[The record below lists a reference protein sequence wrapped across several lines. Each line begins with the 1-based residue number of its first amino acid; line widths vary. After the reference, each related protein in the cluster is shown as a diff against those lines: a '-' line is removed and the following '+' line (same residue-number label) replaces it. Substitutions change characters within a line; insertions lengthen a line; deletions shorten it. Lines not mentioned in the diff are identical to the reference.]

1 MSDLTKFIDKKEQ
14 EQSGFKERIN
24 REIEA
29 IKIGEEIRAMRIASG
44 MTQAELAE
52 KLQTTKSAISRLE
65 NHSTSMRLSTIEK
78 VAGVFDKKVVI
89 HFQQICFCLK
99 LIGFCVEMD
108 WLIFIDVED
117 YT

>member
-44 MTQAELAE
+44 MT
-52 KLQTTKSAISRLE
+52 
-65 NHSTSMRLSTIEK
+65 
-78 VAGVFDKKVVI
+78 
-89 HFQQICFCLK
+89 
-99 LIGFCVEMD
+99 
-108 WLIFIDVED
+108 
-117 YT
+117 